1 MSYSSRPLPSH
12 IRQASTSGNSTSNGQ
27 SPILLARIN
36 EKKAELENLKQLRD
50 LSAGLAGQMQM
61 LEEKLSTLSDGTE
74 AVATVL
80 GNWHNVLR
88 AISMAS
94 MKIPKPKENSEDAEP
109 KNDETTSDP
118 AMPLP
123 QTLVRIPTEHA
134 PMLQQNSTGGGAS
147 AE

>member
-12 IRQASTSGNSTSNGQ
+12 LRQASTSGSTSNGQ

-74 AVATVL
+74 GMGFSYSTQSPGAD
-80 GNWHNVLR
+80 H
-88 AISMAS
+88 
-94 MKIPKPKENSEDAEP
+94 
-109 KNDETTSDP
+109 
-118 AMPLP
+118 AM
-123 QTLVRIPTEHA
+123 
-134 PMLQQNSTGGGAS
+134 
-147 AE
+147 